1 MRLIALK
8 MENFRQH
15 CNSHIDFSDGITIIN
30 GANGSGK
37 STVLEAICWA
47 IYGNDAARG
56 TKDSIK
62 WNKAKAR
69 TKVLVEVVFQLE
81 KEVYIVKRY
90 LDKAEVYLSDADAPI
105 VNSQTEVTKYLVEKI
120 GMTKNE
126 FFNTYFTG
134 QKELSFLSNV
144 KSAKE
149 RRNFISKVLN
159 YEKVGDALKR
169 IREDK
174 NNLKREIEGFK
185 LGLQDA
191 NVIEEEKKKH
201 QEALDSSKKQLEA
214 THKEFTDISKQLA
227 EIEPEWEKS
236 KKIKDEFDKL
246 TREQEAT
253 GQKLKYVSE
262 NLKKLDLEFK
272 DLEEKN
278 KKYTE
283 LKEYEPK
290 YKDIEKQLKEQEKLQ
305 AHEITK
311 QKLVSKLEGLE
322 KEAKKLNDEIKAV
335 IASGKAKKE
344 QVEKIPDLKKDIE
357 LINKKIQDLAAKQ
370 QAAMREKEVLI
381 SQKQKE
387 FEKINKQQ
395 KLIEDKGEGGA
406 CPTCERPL
414 KVEFKKVISDFEIN
428 KIAIDNDIKT
438 LTKELNQLKN
448 NPASTDE
455 LTKEKKQKEKD
466 YSDLIKVQGEHKAE
480 QERYKKVK
488 NELDINKAEVV
499 KNQKTLSDLPSGYD
513 KELMEKLRAEIKPL
527 REKYEE
533 LISLK
538 GEVAKLELVKKDLN
552 EQKKSLDDSQKVFD
566 DNQEKIKQL
575 EFSPESFKQAEE
587 KFLKIKDGFYN
598 SKNSIVK
605 SEAEVKNAQN
615 NLENY
620 LKQEKEYKEK
630 LEAIKNKE
638 TEHNY
643 LIELD
648 RFYGEFLEKLNNL
661 ARPELS
667 YIASE
672 FLKELTDDRYS
683 QLELNDKYEINL
695 YDEGEIKPVISGG
708 EEDVANLCLRLA
720 ISKMIAQ
727 RTGRSLSLLILDEV
741 FGSLDENRRNNV
753 VNLLNK
759 LSHSFEQVI
768 LITHIE
774 DIKDSIDNVIK
785 VEYDEEQGCSVV
797 NTSAYNFSA
806 MEELATV

>member
-1 MRLIALK
+1 MRLISLK

-15 CNSHIDFSDGITIIN
+15 CNSHIEFSEGITIIN
-30 GANGSGK
+30 GVNGSGK

-56 TKDSIK
+56 TRDSIK

-81 KEVYIVKRY
+81 KEIYKVKRY
-90 LDKAEVYLSDADAPI
+90 LDRAEVYLGRVDTPI

-144 KSAKE
+144 KSATE

-159 YEKVGDALKR
+159 YEKIGDALKK

-201 QEALDSSKKQLEA
+201 QEALDNSKKQLEA
-214 THKEFTDISKQLA
+214 TQKEFTDISKQLA

-236 KKIKDEFDKL
+236 KKVKDEFDKL

-283 LKEYEPK
+283 LKEYEFK

-311 QKLVSKLEGLE
+311 QTLISKLEGLE
-322 KEAKKLNDEIKAV
+322 KDSGKLNEEIKAV
-335 IASGKAKKE
+335 IESGKSKKE
-344 QVEKIPDLKKDIE
+344 QVDKISDLKKDIE
-357 LINKKIQDLAAKQ
+357 LLNKKIQDLAARQ

-387 FEKINKQQ
+387 FQKINKQQ
-395 KLIEDKGEGGA
+395 KLIEDKGESGA

-414 KVEFKKVISDFEIN
+414 KNEFKKVISDFEIN
-428 KIAIDNDIKT
+428 KIAIDNDIKA
-438 LTKELNQLKN
+438 LTNELNELKIIPTVSEELNKQKQLK
-448 NPASTDE
+448 E
-455 LTKEKKQKEKD
+455 KE
-466 YSDLIKVQGEHKAE
+466 YSDFIKVQGEYKAE
-480 QERYKKVK
+480 QDRYKKVK
-488 NELDINKAEVV
+488 KELDINKSEVE
-499 KNQKTLSDLPSGYD
+499 KIKKTLSELPSGYD
-513 KELMEKLRAEIKPL
+513 KELMEKLRVEIKPL

-538 GEVAKLELVKKDLN
+538 ETVAKLEAVKKDLS
-552 EQKKSLDDSQKVFD
+552 EHKKSLDDAQKVYD
-566 DNQEKIKQL
+566 ENEEKIKKL

-587 KFLKIKDGFYN
+587 KFLKVKDGFYN
-598 SKNSIVK
+598 AQNSIVK

-615 NLENY
+615 NLENC
-620 LKQEKEYKEK
+620 LKHEQEYKKK

-638 TEHNY
+638 VEHNY

-648 RFYGEFLEKLNNL
+648 RFYGKFLEKLNNL

-667 YIASE
+667 YIASD

-753 VNLLNK
+753 VNLLNR

-774 DIKDSIDNVIK
+774 DIKESIDNVIK
-785 VEYDEEQGCSVV
+785 VEYDEEQGCSIIS
-797 NTSAYNFSA
+797 TSAYKFSA
-806 MEELATV
+806 MAELASV

>member
-81 KEVYIVKRY
+81 KEIYKVKRY
-90 LDKAEVYLSDADAPI
+90 LDKAEVYLGEADVPI

-134 QKELSFLSNV
+134 QKELLFLSNV

-149 RRNFISKVLN
+149 RRNFISKVLS
-159 YEKVGDALKR
+159 YEKVGDALKK

-185 LGLQDA
+185 QGLQDVQ
-191 NVIEEEKKKH
+191 VIEEEKKKH
-201 QEALDSSKKQLEA
+201 QDALNNSKKQLEA
-214 THKEFTDISKQLA
+214 VQKEFTDVSKQLA

-236 KKIKDEFDKL
+236 KKVKEEFDKL

-253 GQKLKYVSE
+253 GQKLRYINE
-262 NLKKLDLEFK
+262 NLKKLNLEYK

-311 QKLVSKLEGLE
+311 QKLISKLEGLK
-322 KEAKKLNDEIKAV
+322 KESKKLNDELNAV
-335 IASGKAKKE
+335 IVSGKTKKE
-344 QVEKIPDLKKDIE
+344 QVEKIPDLKKEIE
-357 LINKKIQDLAAKQ
+357 LINKKIQDMAAKQ
-370 QAAMREKEVLI
+370 QATMREKEVLI

-387 FEKINKQQ
+387 LAKINKQQ

-414 KVEFKKVISDFEIN
+414 KDEYKKVISDFEIN
-428 KIAIDNDIKT
+428 KIAIDNEIKT
-438 LTKELNQLKN
+438 LTKGLNHLKN
-448 NPASTDE
+448 NLAGTDE
-455 LTKEKKQKEKD
+455 LTNDKKQKEKQ
-466 YSDLIKVQGEHKAE
+466 YSDFIKIQGEYKAE

-488 NELDINKAEVV
+488 KELDLNKSEAE
-499 KNQKTLSDLPSGYD
+499 KDQMALNDLPSGYD
-513 KELMEKLRAEIKPL
+513 KDLMEKLRAEIKPL
-527 REKYEE
+527 REKYEQ

-538 GEVAKLELVKKDLN
+538 SAVAKIEPVKKDLTDQQKSMEEAQKLSDAN
-552 EQKKSLDDSQKVFD
+552 EVSIKK
-566 DNQEKIKQL
+566 L
-575 EFSPESFKQAEE
+575 EFSPDHFRQAEE
-587 KFLKIKDGFYN
+587 KFLKVKDGFYN
-598 SKNSIVK
+598 AKNSIVK
-605 SEAEVKNAQN
+605 SEAEVKNVQN
-615 NLENY
+615 NLNNC
-620 LKQEKEYKEK
+620 LKQEQEHKEK

-683 QLELNDKYEINL
+683 ELELNDKYEVNL
-695 YDEGEIKPVISGG
+695 YDEGEVKPVISGG
-708 EEDVANLCLRLA
+708 EEDIANLCLRLA

-774 DIKDSIDNVIK
+774 DIKESIDNVIK
-785 VEYDEEQGCSVV
+785 VEYDEEQGCSIV
-797 NTSAYNFSA
+797 NTTAYKFSG
-806 MEELATV
+806 MGELASV